1 MGKRHF
7 SGTARLS
14 RLAAG
19 GAALFGLVVAAVVV
33 GASAPTNAQEATTA
47 VVRVTGD
54 ADDGS
59 GVCGPLP
66 DGVPGCSTL
75 RAAVSVANSASE
87 PTTVEIGSGTYE
99 LTQGPL
105 VITGANT
112 RLVGAGEPVS
122 FAGGLVVAGDA
133 TLIDANGAGQG
144 IVVDAANVS
153 ISGVAITGAAGARKS
168 GGGIV
173 VRRNVNGFVLSD
185 STIVDNRGDEGA
197 GVAIDRNASG
207 LIERSTFVGNAATN
221 KGGGLRV
228 DGTVDVVNSTFTDNT
243 AQSGGAIS
251 VAGTAAISYSTFVDN
266 TSNNSK
272 GGGVD
277 RDGGDLA
284 ITGSILTQAQQSGSD
299 GSDCSGT
306 PDLIG
311 VNYVGNDQGCNPGPE
326 TLTRAAVGSLAIEPL
341 ADNGG
346 PTQTIEQLTQ
356 PRRRHHRPHRVSPGH
371 LGRVD
376 RLVLHHRPRSAGRDP
391 TGDRVRHRGRVRPRC
406 LRTRTAR
413 TGDRPQR
420 RQRDTG
426 RGCSH
431 HPRLQHPGC
440 RLVDADP
447 VRQLA
452 RGEPAQ
458 RVPDQCSAPQR
469 IPVERLP
476 VERIPVERLPTQ
488 RILHRGGPAQRVPAE
503 RFSAERFPVNGFS
516 LSDLVLLDEGGWS
529 ELLTGT
535 EFEGVPLQSITLGD
549 VQDLERVK
557 DVSFEQLNLQG
568 TPLNGFPITAFLLGA
583 VPLNGFPL
591 NGFARWHGRAVSRS
605 GRRRSLSSSRPS
617 LPAIHPPCTDDRVTL
632 ASIALAGNRS
642 SRSTS
647 PLRPSTGSSSKRS
660 RSTDSPSTDSH

>member
-1 MGKRHF
+1 MPPSSGRRTDWEIRKWGKRHF

-87 PTTVEIGSGTYE
+87 PTAPVEIGSGTYE

-122 FAGGLVVAGDA
+122 FVGGLVVAGDA

-185 STIVDNRGDEGA
+185 STIVGNEASSGA
-197 GVAIDRNASG
+197 GVAVDKGATG
-207 LIERSTFVGNAATN
+207 VLIERSTFVGNVASG

-228 DGTVDVVNSTFTDNT
+228 DGSTSIVNSTFTDNS

-251 VAGTAAISYSTFVDN
+251 VAGTAAISFSTFVDN

-277 RDGGDLA
+277 RNGGDLY
-284 ITGSILTQAQQSGSD
+284 ITGSILTQALQSGSD
-299 GSDCSGT
+299 GSDCW
-306 PDLIG
+306 
-311 VNYVGNDQGCNPGPE
+311 GP
-326 TLTRAAVGSLAIEPL
+326 
-341 ADNGG
+341 
-346 PTQTIEQLTQ
+346 PT
-356 PRRRHHRPHRVSPGH
+356 S
-371 LGRVD
+371 
-376 RLVLHHRPRSAGRDP
+376 SA
-391 TGDRVRHRGRVRPRC
+391 
-406 LRTRTAR
+406 
-413 TGDRPQR
+413 
-420 RQRDTG
+420 
-426 RGCSH
+426 
-431 HPRLQHPGC
+431 
-440 RLVDADP
+440 
-447 VRQLA
+447 
-452 RGEPAQ
+452 
-458 RVPDQCSAPQR
+458 
-469 IPVERLP
+469 
-476 VERIPVERLPTQ
+476 
-488 RILHRGGPAQRVPAE
+488 
-503 RFSAERFPVNGFS
+503 
-516 LSDLVLLDEGGWS
+516 
-529 ELLTGT
+529 
-535 EFEGVPLQSITLGD
+535 
-549 VQDLERVK
+549 
-557 DVSFEQLNLQG
+557 
-568 TPLNGFPITAFLLGA
+568 
-583 VPLNGFPL
+583 
-591 NGFARWHGRAVSRS
+591 
-605 GRRRSLSSSRPS
+605 
-617 LPAIHPPCTDDRVTL
+617 
-632 ASIALAGNRS
+632 
-642 SRSTS
+642 
-647 PLRPSTGSSSKRS
+647 
-660 RSTDSPSTDSH
+660 